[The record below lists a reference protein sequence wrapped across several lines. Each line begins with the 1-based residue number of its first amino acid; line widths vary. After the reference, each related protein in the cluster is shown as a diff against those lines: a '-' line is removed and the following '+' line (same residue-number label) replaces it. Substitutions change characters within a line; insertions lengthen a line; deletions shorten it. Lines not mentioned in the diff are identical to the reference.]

1 MIVCICKN
9 ITESKLREM
18 LSESSLETV
27 IKETG
32 LCTQCCSCKETVHQN
47 VLENAVEKL
56 ENEREIC

>member
-1 MIVCICKN
+1 
-9 ITESKLREM
+9 M

-32 LCTQCCSCKETVHQN
+32 LCTQCCSCKETVHQI